1 MVKVCENRA
10 AIVTGAGSGLGRT
23 YALALAA
30 EGASVVVND
39 INAKAAK
46 SVVGEIKD
54 EGGNAI
60 VDTHDITN
68 WTDAGNIVK
77 ASIDSFGDIHAVVNN
92 AGIVRD
98 RMFTSMSEEEW
109 DDVIRVHLKGHFC
122 VTNHAARYWRAQSK
136 AGKDVSGRIINTSSA
151 AGLQGSIAQSNY
163 AAAKGGIAT
172 LTLVQAAEM
181 GRYGVTA
188 NTLAPQARTGMT
200 EKLFADMMK
209 KPEEG
214 FDMFDPAN
222 VAPLVVWL
230 ASAHSSDVT
239 GRCFEIFGGK
249 LSVADGW
256 RTGPEVDKGLRWEAS
271 EIGEA
276 VRGVISQATPP
287 QKIYGA

>member
-1 MVKVCENRA
+1 MAKVCENRA

-39 INAKAAK
+39 INAEAAK
-46 SVVGEIKD
+46 NVVDEIKG
-54 EGGNAI
+54 EGGKAI
-60 VDTHDITN
+60 ADTHDITN

-98 RMFTSMSEEEW
+98 RMFTSMNEEEW

-136 AGKDVSGRIINTSSA
+136 DGKEVSGRIINTSSA

-256 RTGPEVDKGLRWEAS
+256 RTGPEIDKGARWKAS
-271 EIGEA
+271 EIAEA
-276 VRGVISQATPP
+276 VRGVIKQATPP
-287 QKIYGA
+287 QKIYGG

>member
-1 MVKVCENRA
+1 MSKVCENRA
-10 AIVTGAGSGLGRT
+10 AIVTGAGSGLGRA
-23 YALALAA
+23 YAMALAA
-30 EGASVVVND
+30 DGAGVVVND
-39 INAKAAK
+39 INGEAAN
-46 SVVGEIKD
+46 SVVSEI
-54 EGGNAI
+54 ETAGGKA
-60 VDTHDITN
+60 VADTHDITN
-68 WTDAGNIVK
+68 WDDAGNIVK
-77 ASIDSFGDIHAVVNN
+77 ASIDAFGDIHAVVNN

-98 RMFTSMSEEEW
+98 RMFTSMSEQEW

-122 VTNHAARYWRAQSK
+122 VTSHAARYWREQSK
-136 AGKDVSGRIINTSSA
+136 AGKEVSGRIINTSSA

-181 GRYGVTA
+181 ARYGVTA

-209 KPEEG
+209 KPDAG

-222 VAPLVVWL
+222 VSPLVVWL
-230 ASAHSSDVT
+230 ASAHSGDVT

-256 RTGPEVDKGLRWEAS
+256 RTGPEVDKGGRWEAS
-271 EIGEA
+271 EIGDA
-276 VRGVISQATPP
+276 VRGIIEQAVPP
-287 QKIYGA
+287 QKIYGT

>member
-1 MVKVCENRA
+1 MSKVCENRA
-10 AIVTGAGSGLGRT
+10 AIVTGAGSGLGRA
-23 YALALAA
+23 YAMALAA

-39 INAKAAK
+39 INGDAANG
-46 SVVGEIKD
+46 VVGEIKAA
-54 EGGNAI
+54 GGKA
-60 VDTHDITN
+60 VADTHDITN
-68 WTDAGNIVK
+68 WDDAGNIVK
-77 ASIDSFGDIHAVVNN
+77 SSINEFGDIHAVVNN

-98 RMFTSMSEEEW
+98 RMFTSMSEQEW

-122 VTNHAARYWRAQSK
+122 VTSHAARHWREQSK
-136 AGKDVSGRIINTSSA
+136 AGKEVSGRIINTSSA

-172 LTLVQAAEM
+172 LTIVQAAEM

-209 KPEEG
+209 KPDEG

-222 VAPLVVWL
+222 VSPLVVWL
-230 ASAHSSDVT
+230 ASAHSGDVT

-256 RTGPEVDKGLRWEAS
+256 RTGPEVDKGGRWEAS
-271 EIGEA
+271 EIGDA
-276 VRGVISQATPP
+276 VRGIIKRSVPP
-287 QKIYGA
+287 QKIYGT